1 VLVRRTARHGGWK
14 RLVKE
19 GHRKI
24 TKVEETRF
32 NSTALLEILQNPS
45 SRLFGKPA
53 LTRAA
58 DDY

>member
-1 VLVRRTARHGGWK
+1 M
-14 RLVKE
+14 
-19 GHRKI
+19 
-24 TKVEETRF
+24 KVEETRF